1 MFNFRRN
8 GRRVFFCYLPFLSS
22 IDCLKIQKISLQ
34 KILRKKKVVISFCV
48 PSPNVT
54 PLASSIDGDMRCH
67 GCALVLGA
75 LLAALLTPLTTAQ
88 TDSKL
93 KGMDPA
99 AMEWL
104 QKQMEVM
111 EEWWCIEQKMLGK
124 AKLCDGYGKT
134 EEDLRSDEAQ
144 IRSMM
149 KPDMAEL
156 DAMHTAYCGQLSAEA
171 RKKAPVCIMWDMR
184 DKK

>member
-1 MFNFRRN
+1 
-8 GRRVFFCYLPFLSS
+8 
-22 IDCLKIQKISLQ
+22 
-34 KILRKKKVVISFCV
+34 
-48 PSPNVT
+48 
-54 PLASSIDGDMRCH
+54 MRCH

-134 EEDLRSDEAQ
+134 EEEALRNYKKS
-144 IRSMM
+144 
-149 KPDMAEL
+149 L
-156 DAMHTAYCGQLSAEA
+156 LG
-171 RKKAPVCIMWDMR
+171 KKA
-184 DKK
+184 KEGS